1 MSKYRKLKKM
11 IKDCGWT
18 DLEEYI
24 YADIGYFLLINAIT
38 DDLIEEYGIDEVL
51 EVTSGNADEEVEEVY
66 EVELGGSTK

>member
-1 MSKYRKLKKM
+1 MV
-11 IKDCGWT
+11 KDCGWT

-24 YADIGYFLLINAIT
+24 YADIGYFLLVNAIT

-66 EVELGGSTK
+66 EVGLGGNTK

>member
-1 MSKYRKLKKM
+1 MV
-11 IKDCGWT
+11 KDCGWT

-24 YADIGYFLLINAIT
+24 YPDIGYFLLINAIT

-66 EVELGGSTK
+66 EVELGGNTK